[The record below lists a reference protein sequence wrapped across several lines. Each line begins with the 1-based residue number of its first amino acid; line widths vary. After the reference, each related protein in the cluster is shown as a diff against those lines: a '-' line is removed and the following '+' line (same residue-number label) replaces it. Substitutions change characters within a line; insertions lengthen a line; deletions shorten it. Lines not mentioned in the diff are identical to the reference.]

1 MRARATGIATATAA
15 ALAGAIAVGTIIAG
29 PAAES
34 GRPTAGSSSSG
45 PARELTD
52 AERSRVEQA
61 EQRIISRCMAEAG
74 FRYWV
79 LTPLS
84 PEELRAFTHPFVR
97 NDVSWAR
104 EHGYGGL
111 IQRKFFA
118 QKKRDPNLAYR
129 NRLSRAERARYLT
142 ALNGGPDTPVRA
154 VRLPAGGSIRS
165 AVGGCELE
173 ARGELYG
180 DPETYFHADKIAT
193 NLAPLYVPKLLRDT
207 RFTTALG
214 AWSDC
219 MRRTTGRVYA
229 DPDAIQT
236 DLPKRTKGLSDAEA
250 HAVEVDLA
258 VAESTCAQKSALA
271 RTVKELDREYGD
283 PVRGRY
289 SEEIFTSARM
299 RLAALTKANR
309 TVPSS
314 N

>member
-1 MRARATGIATATAA
+1 VRAGATSIATVTAA
-15 ALAGAIAVGTIIAG
+15 VLAGAIAVGTMIAG

-34 GRPTAGSSSSG
+34 GRPAAGSSSAG
-45 PARELTD
+45 PARELTE

-61 EQRIISRCMAEAG
+61 EQRLIRRCMADAG

-79 LTPLS
+79 LAPLS
-84 PEELRAFTHPFVR
+84 SEELRAFAHPFVR

-111 IQRKFFA
+111 IQRKFFTL
-118 QKKRDPNLAYR
+118 KKRDPNLAYR

-142 ALNGGPDTPVRA
+142 ALNGGPDTPVRS

-173 ARGELYG
+173 ARRKLYG

-193 NLAPLYVPKLLRDT
+193 NLTPLYVPRLVRDK

-219 MRRTTGRVYA
+219 MRRATGRAYA
-229 DPDAIQT
+229 DPDAVQT
-236 DLPKRTKGLSDAEA
+236 DLPKRTEGLSGAEA
-250 HAVEVDLA
+250 HAVEVELA

-271 RTVKELDREYGD
+271 RTVERLDREYGA
-283 PVRGRY
+283 PVRKRY
-289 SEEIFTSARM
+289 SEEISTSARM
-299 RLAALTKANR
+299 RLAALTAANR
-309 TVPSS
+309 TISSS